1 MTRVHWSI
9 LAGLALAAAAL
20 AAAALAC
27 SYTPPTGPALHASA
41 TSEPGGLPS
50 SPPRTAATETLT
62 PTATSTP
69 TPSPTPTPTP
79 RPAVHLAQADRAIF
93 NGDYRTALQE
103 YGAVLGMPA
112 SSDETGAA
120 RLGAARA
127 QLLAGDD
134 SATGTLEAFIAN
146 MPGDTRVP
154 EAWFLLGQARLDTG
168 DYAGAVEAYRQYQKL
183 RGDVIS
189 AYVNQRIGDA
199 LRANLQPQA
208 AAEAYRAALAMPS
221 NIALDLR
228 EKLAGALL
236 DANDTPGA
244 LAQYDAIL
252 AVAQSAS
259 YRWRIQ
265 TLAIQALNN
274 AGQTRQAHQRGLAIT
289 DDYAALAASQLS
301 CPYYSS
307 YAYDAL
313 VTLVGDNV
321 TVDEF
326 KRGLIDYCARQY
338 DPALAAFT
346 RSIQAGNRVAESRYW
361 AGLAFRA
368 QGDTANALRQ
378 FNLIIQNFP
387 TSSVWGPAWM
397 EKARTYAIA
406 GESVSAADTYRALAT
421 QYANRPQAPEAL
433 WRGALIAYNSG
444 DDESALSA
452 WQTLSQ
458 SYPASEWN
466 APALL
471 WQGKF
476 AQQAGQT
483 ITATSFYSRA
493 AALDPTGYY
502 GMRAAE
508 LAQGEAIPLRPVS
521 ATLTFDEPAQRAAA
535 EVWLAARLNMTDTT
549 LLRGLRSDLAA
560 DPALQRG
567 LELNKLGL
575 QTEAA
580 GELDAVRRAHASDAV
595 ALYQLAVLLRDLRLY
610 RPSISAAD
618 ALLRIAGVRATD
630 APPFLARLV
639 YPAYYADLIAPE
651 AQARELDA
659 LLILSL
665 IRQESLFESYSFS
678 TAAAH
683 GLMQI
688 IPSTGQEIA
697 TALQWPDY
705 AQSDLYKP
713 YINVKFG
720 VYYLARQRDGF
731 DGDLYAAL
739 AAYNGGPG
747 NAARWKAAS
756 GADPDLFYEMIS
768 FGETR
773 LYIRRVSE
781 YYFVYQK
788 LYAVG

>member
-1 MTRVHWSI
+1 M
-9 LAGLALAAAAL
+9 
-20 AAAALAC
+20 
-27 SYTPPTGPALHASA
+27 
-41 TSEPGGLPS
+41 
-50 SPPRTAATETLT
+50 
-62 PTATSTP
+62 
-69 TPSPTPTPTP
+69 
-79 RPAVHLAQADRAIF
+79 F

-103 YGAVLGMPA
+103 YSAVLGMPA
-112 SSDETGAA
+112 SSDETGTAQ
-120 RLGAARA
+120 LGAARA
-127 QLLAGDD
+127 QLLAGDG
-134 SATGTLEAFIAN
+134 SATEALESFIAQL
-146 MPGDTRVP
+146 PGDPRIA
-154 EAWFLLGQARLDTG
+154 EAWFLLGQARVDSG
-168 DYAGAVEAYRQYQKL
+168 DYAGAVEAYRQYEKL
-183 RGDVIS
+183 RGDVI
-189 AYVNQRIGDA
+189 APYVNQKIGDA
-199 LRANLQPQA
+199 LRAEQQSQA
-208 AAEAYRAALAMPS
+208 AAEAYGAALAMPS
-221 NIALDLR
+221 NITLDLR
-228 EKLAGALL
+228 ENLAGALL

-289 DDYAALAASQLS
+289 DDYAALAAGQLS

-321 TVDEF
+321 PVDEF

-368 QGDTANALRQ
+368 QDDTANALRQ

-387 TSSVWGPAWM
+387 SSSVWGPAWM
-397 EKARTYAIA
+397 EKAKTYAIA
-406 GESVSAADTYRALAT
+406 DELGSAADTYRELAT

-444 DDESALSA
+444 DDKTALSDL
-452 WQTLSQ
+452 QTLSQ
-458 SYPASEWN
+458 SYPSSEWN

-471 WQGKF
+471 WQGKL

-483 ITATSFYSRA
+483 ITATLFYSRA
-493 AALDPTGYY
+493 VALDPTSYY
-502 GMRAAE
+502 GIRAAE
-508 LAQGEAIPLRPVS
+508 LAQGEAVPLRPVS
-521 ATLTFDEPAQRAAA
+521 ATLTFDEPVQRAAA

-575 QTEAA
+575 QTEAV
-580 GELDAVRRAHASDAV
+580 GEFDAVRRAHSSDAV
-595 ALYQLAVLLRDLRLY
+595 ALYQLAILLRDLRLY
-610 RPSISAAD
+610 RPSLSAAD
-618 ALLRIAGVRATD
+618 ALLRVTGVRVTD

-639 YPAYYADLIAPE
+639 YPAYYADLVAPQ
-651 AQARELDA
+651 AQARRLDP

-688 IPSTGQEIA
+688 IPPTGQEIA
-697 TALQWPDY
+697 AALRWPDY

-713 YINVKFG
+713 YINVRFG

-731 DGDLYAAL
+731 EGDLYAAL

-756 GADPDLFYEMIS
+756 GGDPDQFYETIS
-768 FGETR
+768 LWETR
-773 LYIRRVSE
+773 LYVRRVSE
-781 YYFVYQK
+781 FYSIYQK
-788 LYAVG
+788 LYTIR